1 MTRVTDFSNT
11 GSDPADVRGR
21 FREIR
26 DDVEK
31 AQTREDLTE
40 LYKRSVY
47 MILMTHSSPLDIKV
61 DRELKRRRLTTEK
74 EFERAI
80 RTINRRAKKIGL
92 EPDFD
97 EDWRNLA
104 TNGYET
110 EGENLLEAQRQVGI
124 VKEQEGQ
131 KNDKDL
137 N

>member
-1 MTRVTDFSNT
+1 MTRVTDFSTN

-47 MILMTHSSPLDIKV
+47 MILMTHSSPLDETV

-110 EGENLLEAQRQVGI
+110 EGENLLEAQREVGI
-124 VKEQEGQ
+124 VDEQEGQ
-131 KNDKDL
+131 KNDRDL